1 MFFLS
6 LSFFFPPSVC
16 STRAPSSK
24 WLWFSCCTWWF
35 VPPVIIPST
44 CWERENE
51 RERGREG
58 GRKKKK
64 PVVILKSPLD
74 AGLIIVC
81 LVFAMAVIETLAV
94 RVYIQHVGGSCAPC
108 GRILIISHDRTP
120 KQLVCTSLSLFVFLF
135 VLFCSI
141 FFLFP
146 RVFFVMFCTLVLRLR
161 CIIFMCI
168 LQQFVWLQNHCQKKK
183 KKKKRER
190 SISQRYWLSFKR
202 CHPPQPRT
210 HVVFTG
216 RLRVDLI
223 PAMYLVL
230 FNSSPRLRD
239 KQPKGSICSNVL
251 TTFMNFSSAA
261 QGDGLPAGWVEE
273 MRRPFDAADHTHNP
287 PRRLETHFKGLSP
300 WTF

>member
-1 MFFLS
+1 
-6 LSFFFPPSVC
+6 
-16 STRAPSSK
+16 
-24 WLWFSCCTWWF
+24 
-35 VPPVIIPST
+35 
-44 CWERENE
+44 
-51 RERGREG
+51 
-58 GRKKKK
+58 
-64 PVVILKSPLD
+64 
-74 AGLIIVC
+74 
-81 LVFAMAVIETLAV
+81 MAVIETLAV

-120 KQLVCTSLSLFVFLF
+120 KQLVCTSLSLFVFF
-135 VLFCSI
+135 W
-141 FFLFP
+141 FFLLILFI
-146 RVFFVMFCTLVLRLR
+146 VFFLVFCTLVLCLR
-161 CIIFMCI
+161 CITFMCI
-168 LQQFVWLQNHCQKKK
+168 LQQFVWLQKSLCPKKK
-183 KKKKRER
+183 KKSKR
-190 SISQRYWLSFKR
+190 SISLRYWLSFKR

-287 PRRLETHFKGLSP
+287 PVG
-300 WTF
+300 

>member
-1 MFFLS
+1 
-6 LSFFFPPSVC
+6 
-16 STRAPSSK
+16 
-24 WLWFSCCTWWF
+24 
-35 VPPVIIPST
+35 
-44 CWERENE
+44 
-51 RERGREG
+51 
-58 GRKKKK
+58 
-64 PVVILKSPLD
+64 
-74 AGLIIVC
+74 
-81 LVFAMAVIETLAV
+81 MAVIETLAV

-108 GRILIISHDRTP
+108 GWILIISHDRTP

-141 FFLFP
+141 FSFSPCFL
-146 RVFFVMFCTLVLRLR
+146 RHVLHACPAFEMHHFHVYFTAICVAAKSL
-161 CIIFMCI
+161 
-168 LQQFVWLQNHCQKKK
+168 CQKK

>member
-1 MFFLS
+1 
-6 LSFFFPPSVC
+6 
-16 STRAPSSK
+16 
-24 WLWFSCCTWWF
+24 
-35 VPPVIIPST
+35 
-44 CWERENE
+44 
-51 RERGREG
+51 
-58 GRKKKK
+58 
-64 PVVILKSPLD
+64 
-74 AGLIIVC
+74 
-81 LVFAMAVIETLAV
+81 MAVIETLAV

-120 KQLVCTSLSLFVFLF
+120 KQLVCTSLSLFVFFCFFYWYFSLF
-135 VLFCSI
+135 SSSCSAR
-141 FFLFP
+141 LSCVWDASLSC
-146 RVFFVMFCTLVLRLR
+146 VFYSNLCG
-161 CIIFMCI
+161 CK
-168 LQQFVWLQNHCQKKK
+168 NHYVQKKK
-183 KKKKRER
+183 KSKR
-190 SISQRYWLSFKR
+190 SISLRYWLSFKR

-287 PRRLETHFKGLSP
+287 PVG
-300 WTF
+300 

>member
-1 MFFLS
+1 M
-6 LSFFFPPSVC
+6 
-16 STRAPSSK
+16 
-24 WLWFSCCTWWF
+24 
-35 VPPVIIPST
+35 PPVIIPST

-141 FFLFP
+141 FSFSPCFL
-146 RVFFVMFCTLVLRLR
+146 RHVLHACPAFEMRHFHVYFTAICVAAKSL
-161 CIIFMCI
+161 
-168 LQQFVWLQNHCQKKK
+168 CQKKK
-183 KKKKRER
+183 KKKKTRA
-190 SISQRYWLSFKR
+190 I
-202 CHPPQPRT
+202 H
-210 HVVFTG
+210 
-216 RLRVDLI
+216 
-223 PAMYLVL
+223 
-230 FNSSPRLRD
+230 
-239 KQPKGSICSNVL
+239 
-251 TTFMNFSSAA
+251 
-261 QGDGLPAGWVEE
+261 
-273 MRRPFDAADHTHNP
+273 
-287 PRRLETHFKGLSP
+287 
-300 WTF
+300 